1 MDIISSAPNKII
13 ITGEHSVV
21 HGSYALAVPISLRN
35 KIHLTVADA
44 AGEEPYFYFEALNG
58 WNAKIYAGGRV
69 EGTATRQ
76 LYGFSSLVQKIFK
89 QNETSLFRQ
98 DKIFN
103 AKTISSNSPKGTGN
117 SASIA
122 AALSMAVH
130 AYFNQKP
137 EQEELFEETHF
148 AEKAV
153 YPTDGGIDSK
163 TVTSNKAQKLKK
175 VFMPDGTSKFEFE
188 EVVLN
193 LPSGTSL
200 LVIDTLFPG
209 QKTMQTSALVQQF
222 SQTYFGKGSV
232 ELSLEEK
239 NKLVDMFNPIV
250 KDIEHELS
258 PSGDPVKLGKL
269 FTKNHELLK
278 KGGVV
283 TKEMDDIIDLCM
295 KNGCYGAKCAGYGG
309 NGGIIIALVSKEKI
323 EQVKTAVHAFG
334 IKNIFEVHFA
344 DTGPIIESVIIDEK
358 DEKKDSK

>member
-13 ITGEHSVV
+13 LTGEHSVV

-44 AGEEPYFYFEALNG
+44 AGEEPYFYLEALNG
-58 WNAKIYAGGRV
+58 WNTKIYAGGRI

-76 LYGFSSLVQKIFK
+76 LYGFSSLMQKIFK

-122 AALSMAVH
+122 AALSMAIH

-137 EQEELFEETHF
+137 EQKELFEETHF

-153 YPTDGGIDSK
+153 YSTDSGIDSK
-163 TVTSNKAQKLKK
+163 TVTSNKAQKLRK

-188 EVVLN
+188 EVMLG
-193 LPSGTSL
+193 LPASTSL

-209 QKTMQTSALVQQF
+209 QKTMQNSALVQQF
-222 SQTYFGKGSV
+222 SQTYFGKSPI
-232 ELSLEEK
+232 ELSFEEK
-239 NKLVDMFNPIV
+239 NKIADMFNPIV

-283 TKEMDDIIDLCM
+283 PKEMDEIINLCM
-295 KNGCYGAKCAGYGG
+295 RNGSYGAKGTGACGT
-309 NGGIIIALVSKEKI
+309 GGIIIVLVDKDKVEK
-323 EQVKTAVHAFG
+323 VRTAIHAFG
-334 IKNIFEVHFA
+334 LRNVFEVQIA
-344 DTGPIIESVIIDEK
+344 DVGPVIESIIIDEK
-358 DEKKDSK
+358 DEKER